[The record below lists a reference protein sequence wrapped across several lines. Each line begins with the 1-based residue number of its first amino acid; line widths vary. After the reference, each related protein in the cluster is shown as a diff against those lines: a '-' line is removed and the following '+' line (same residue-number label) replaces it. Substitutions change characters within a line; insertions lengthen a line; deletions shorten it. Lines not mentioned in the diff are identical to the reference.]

1 MCMFR
6 KVRNY
11 IRKKYGDSDRR
22 TVTVYFVLR
31 GLVILSLIREFA
43 KGDLNNA
50 VLCILS
56 LILFTL
62 PHLISSRFRI
72 ELPGALEI
80 IIYLFIY
87 AAEILGE
94 INNFYTI
101 IPFWDTI
108 LHTINGFLCAAIGFS
123 LVDLLNQHS
132 HRLNL
137 SPLYLCI
144 VSFCFS
150 MTIGVCWEFIE
161 FSADSLMRTDMQK
174 DTWVHSISSV
184 SLNPEKKNSPVIV
197 RNIEKTELV
206 LEDGSVY
213 TMDKGYLDIGL
224 IDTMSD
230 LFVNLIGAAVFSVF
244 GYFYVKHRD
253 RHSIVSSFIPRPMK
267 QESDESSR

>member
-1 MCMFR
+1 MMFQ
-6 KVRNY
+6 KIGNY
-11 IRKKYGDSDRR
+11 LKKKYAGTDRK
-22 TVTVYFVLR
+22 TVIVYIVLR
-31 GLVILSLIREFA
+31 VLVVLSLIRELT

-56 LILFTL
+56 LVLFTL
-62 PHLISSRFRI
+62 PHLVSSRFRI
-72 ELPGALEI
+72 TLPSALEI

-94 INNFYTI
+94 INNFYMI

-150 MTIGVCWEFIE
+150 MTVGVCWEFIE
-161 FSADSLMRTDMQK
+161 FSADSLVRTDMQK

-184 SLNPEKKNSPVIV
+184 ALNPEKKNKPVI
-197 RNIEKTELV
+197 IKGIKKTELY

-213 TMDKGYLDIGL
+213 TMDNGYLDIGL

-230 LFVNLIGAAVFSVF
+230 LFVNLVGAAVFSVF
-244 GYFYVKHRD
+244 GYFYVTNRD
-253 RHSIVSSFIPRPMK
+253 KKSIVTNFIPRPMD
-267 QESDESSR
+267 QSSDPENA